1 WTIHRSVSVVGVLAD
16 RGELGEAHRVAA
28 QLIESAQRRRHRM
41 DEGRSRWIMAEVLRR
56 QGELEAAEHQALVAV
71 ELLRIQPLDQI
82 AAIATLAAILLA
94 EGRAA
99 EARGAAAAAM
109 AQYTA
114 MRGCGFFRG
123 A

>member
-56 QGELEAAEHQALVAV
+56 QGKGLSGGQGVNPHPSGFKDKCALAKKRNPRPCLVCHQSN
-71 ELLRIQPLDQI
+71 D
-82 AAIATLAAILLA
+82 ATF
-94 EGRAA
+94 GSCR
-99 EARGAAAAAM
+99 
-109 AQYTA
+109 
-114 MRGCGFFRG
+114 
-123 A
+123 